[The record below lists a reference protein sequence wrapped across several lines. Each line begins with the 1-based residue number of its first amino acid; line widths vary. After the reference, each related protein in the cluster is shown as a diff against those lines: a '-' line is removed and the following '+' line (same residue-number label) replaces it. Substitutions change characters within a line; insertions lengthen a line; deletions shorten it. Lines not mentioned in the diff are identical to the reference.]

1 MQTANDSNRIREL
14 VEKIKVEQD
23 QIKFTALVEEL
34 NRLLDRDQPVKK
46 PAQPSA

>member
-1 MQTANDSNRIREL
+1 VQTANDSVRIREL

-34 NRLLDRDQPVKK
+34 NRLLDTDRPVKK
-46 PAQPSA
+46 PTQSSA

>member
-1 MQTANDSNRIREL
+1 VQTANDSNRIREL

-34 NRLLDRDQPVKK
+34 NRMLDRDQPVKK
-46 PAQPSA
+46 PTQPTA